1 MIKLYYSAFGL
12 KESAMDKAASAEL
25 ATVLGYIEELLDNG
39 KYLFGELFTVADIQ
53 ISFIPELATAIG
65 CAGEHSVIGKWQ

>member
-39 KYLFGELFTVADIQ
+39 KYLLG
-53 ISFIPELATAIG
+53 
-65 CAGEHSVIGKWQ
+65 